1 MDLQEGC
8 SRPRGYTAD
17 EAKKLMTH
25 IAHVDYENG
34 DSSDDDYDDYID
46 HWSTLSKEKTLMLI
60 IIININDR
68 VSREGLLKSL

>member
-34 DSSDDDYDDYID
+34 DSSDDD
-46 HWSTLSKEKTLMLI
+46 STLITTLI
-60 IIININDR
+60 VKGKDIDVDNNN
-68 VSREGLLKSL
+68 